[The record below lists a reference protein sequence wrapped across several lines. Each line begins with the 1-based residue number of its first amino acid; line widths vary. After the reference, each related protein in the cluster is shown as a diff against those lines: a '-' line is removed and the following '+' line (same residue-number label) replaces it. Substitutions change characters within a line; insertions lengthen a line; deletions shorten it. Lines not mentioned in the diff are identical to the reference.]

1 MKEQKLIYREKPSG
15 SIETDGSTSEKGVDV
30 SNEDLEAVGLQAE
43 QLKAIKDESI
53 RQASLDEQEATDLFK
68 QIDEA
73 IKVEKRIT
81 DVVLPII
88 RENKAVSKEI
98 ASYLVKNMPLVKFQI
113 QEELFVALDSDLS
126 IKTQAPEEL
135 FALAISLEKSIGK
148 PRVENL
154 ITKKL
159 TLEIKKI
166 QETRFKPVDPLFLKT
181 ISEPYVKNLVS
192 FEQWKIIWDRT
203 EKKDHTLWSALAL
216 PNMENRYAQ
225 N

>member
-154 ITKKL
+154 ITKKI